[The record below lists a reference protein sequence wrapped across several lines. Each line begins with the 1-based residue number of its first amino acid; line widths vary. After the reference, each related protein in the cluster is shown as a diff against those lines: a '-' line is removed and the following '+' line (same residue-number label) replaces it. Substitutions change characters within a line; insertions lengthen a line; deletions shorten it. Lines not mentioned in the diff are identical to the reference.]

1 MTQPLGGDIVHYVFW
16 DKNSHLF
23 AMPLNLFRCN
33 NRSLKVTVRLRREQ
47 LLEFGDNIIFT
58 ADLERQV
65 IIDYEKTIKTN
76 ETNIVGGMYLVRFE
90 L

>member
-33 NRSLKVTVRLRREQ
+33 NRSLKVTVCYCA
-47 LLEFGDNIIFT
+47 IIRIWGQYYF
-58 ADLERQV
+58 
-65 IIDYEKTIKTN
+65 YC
-76 ETNIVGGMYLVRFE
+76 
-90 L
+90 

>member
-1 MTQPLGGDIVHYVFW
+1 M
-16 DKNSHLF
+16 
-23 AMPLNLFRCN
+23 
-33 NRSLKVTVRLRREQ
+33 Q